1 MYTTQAHTHTHS
13 YQRILKVNSYGDPI
27 SLPAKLK
34 LGRNCFHSAQGLNI
48 FILLWGADTR
58 RPSEQKQNLPE
69 LWLNSHSPIRTSI
82 IIGQWKSAAALG
94 LIQSMNLQ
102 VTQKKNIQL
111 WKQRERRTEKEP
123 PCHKASICCRWK
135 SLLHISKKLPCSYLV
150 NK

>member
-34 LGRNCFHSAQGLNI
+34 LGRNCFHSAQGLNV

-102 VTQKKNIQL
+102 VTQKKHAIVKTKRKKN
-111 WKQRERRTEKEP
+111 RERATL
-123 PCHKASICCRWK
+123 SQSFICCRWK
-135 SLLHISKKLPCSYLV
+135 SLLRISKKLPCSYLV

>member
-82 IIGQWKSAAALG
+82 IIGQWKSAAALS

-102 VTQKKNIQL
+102 VTQKKHTIVKTKRKKN
-111 WKQRERRTEKEP
+111 RERATLSQSF
-123 PCHKASICCRWK
+123 H
-135 SLLHISKKLPCSYLV
+135 LL
-150 NK
+150 

>member
-102 VTQKKNIQL
+102 VTQKKPYNCEN
-111 WKQRERRTEKEP
+111 KEKEEQ
-123 PCHKASICCRWK
+123 RK
-135 SLLHISKKLPCSYLV
+135 SHLVTKLPSVVDERVYFIFLKSYLV
-150 NK
+150 VTL